1 MNWLWIILGALGGA
15 LLLQQSG
22 GLLLGAILGG
32 MASRLAH
39 SRRSELAFE
48 KRLREMEKQLARLER
63 EDAAANAIQPAK
75 AASVAPAAEPDSS
88 LATIA
93 AVPPVAEPAAVHA
106 PALPQPAH
114 SPTPPELAPTYADP
128 AWPREPALWLSRL
141 LSGNLLAKAG
151 VVLLFF
157 GAASG
162 LKMAADYGL
171 FPPGVRLLLAALT
184 GVALIAFGHN
194 RARQRAQQAF
204 GFALQGGGFALLYLS
219 LYFAFA
225 RYGYLD
231 ATFAFAGFALLGVSC
246 ALLAMRQNSEALAWL
261 GLAGA
266 FFAPA
271 LASSGG
277 NQYRILFSHFLLLD
291 LFIVAISSRTCWRG
305 LNLLGFF
312 LTTLFGLAW
321 ALARYETAFRF
332 DIEAFLLGFFVLYT
346 LAPALLAHYRQAA
359 SRGWMDGT
367 LLFGVP
373 AVAAG
378 VQGALG
384 YERDYLALTA
394 LLAGLYYL
402 ALAALTRR
410 SDNPVLPRA
419 FTALA
424 ITCLTVSIPL
434 YFGAAVTAVFWAL
447 EGAAVL
453 AFGLHRQRRLAVL
466 AGAAIQGL
474 AALRLL
480 DAGQFLQPG
489 TLFLNDFFPGAL
501 ALALAG
507 GYSAWRLQQHARPL
521 LLQGIALGCAV
532 VWWLLA
538 GWNEAAGTQTLT
550 VYSEGLILLWM
561 MAGALALEALAARLD
576 WWSGRY
582 AAIALWPVALL
593 AVLVSTATHGHPLAG
608 GMAAALP
615 LALAAGYWILHRQ
628 QYAGLSGWLQARHL
642 ALFWLLML
650 TAVLEAGW
658 QAEQLAPA
666 TPLWAPVAILAV
678 LCVGLLALRQL
689 QQRSLWPAAGLESL
703 YDLVAPAPLA
713 AGLVL
718 GVALLNLNFSGS
730 WSLPYLPLL
739 NPLDLVSLIALA
751 CLWQR
756 WNTPAWQQH
765 TGHIGLAGLSALGL
779 LWLTALWARIAHH
792 FLGVDFSST
801 ALQHS
806 ALFQAG
812 VSLLWTA
819 AAIAAMLLG
828 SRRGMR
834 QTWFAG
840 VGLLGIVGAKL
851 LFVDL
856 GQASLA
862 TRTAT
867 LLGMGGL
874 ILIAG
879 YFAPAPPKNQPA

>member
-1 MNWLWIILGALGGA
+1 MNWLWVILGAIGGA

-32 MASRLAH
+32 MASRLSR

-48 KRLREMEKQLARLER
+48 KRLRGLEQRLARLESG
-63 EDAAANAIQPAK
+63 EAVADEIKPAE
-75 AASVAPAAEPDSS
+75 AASLAPAAEPDQP
-88 LATIA
+88 LAPVEAIPP
-93 AVPPVAEPAAVHA
+93 AVEPAAVQA
-106 PALPQPAH
+106 PAMPRPAH
-114 SPTPPELAPTYADP
+114 SPTPQKSAPTYADP
-128 AWPREPALWLSRL
+128 AWPRTPNPWISRL

-171 FPPGVRLLLAALT
+171 FPPGVRLLLAALA

-194 RARQRAQQAF
+194 RARRNIQQAF
-204 GFALQGGGFALLYLS
+204 GFAVQGGGFALLYLS

-231 ATFAFAGFALLGVSC
+231 ASLAFSGFALLGVSC

-277 NQYRILFSHFLLLD
+277 NQYRILFGHFLLLD
-291 LFIVAISSRTCWRG
+291 LFIVAISSRTGWRS

-321 ALARYETAFRF
+321 ALTRYETAFRL
-332 DIEAFLLGFFVLYT
+332 DIEAFLLAFFVLYT
-346 LAPALLAHYRQAA
+346 LAPALLAHYRQPA
-359 SRGWMDGT
+359 SRSWLDGT

-373 AVAAG
+373 AVAAM

-394 LLAGLYYL
+394 MLAGLYYL
-402 ALAALTRR
+402 GLAALTHA

-419 FTALA
+419 FVALA
-424 ITCLTVSIPL
+424 ITCLTVAIPL
-434 YFGAAVTAVFWAL
+434 YFGAQVTAVFWAL

-453 AFGLHRQRRLAVL
+453 AFGLSRQRPLAVI

-480 DAGQFLQPG
+480 DAHALLHTATP
-489 TLFLNDFFPGAL
+489 FLNDFFPGTL

-507 GYSAWRLQQHARPL
+507 GYSAWRLQRHARPL
-521 LLQGIALGCAV
+521 PLQGIALGWAV
-532 VWWLLA
+532 LWWLLA
-538 GWNEAAGTQTLT
+538 GWNEAAALFPSGQETGA
-550 VYSEGLILLWM
+550 VLLWM
-561 MAGALALEALAARLD
+561 SAGAVALEALAARLD
-576 WWSGRY
+576 WTCGRY
-582 AAIALWPVALL
+582 AAVALWPVTLLSLL
-593 AVLVSTATHGHPLAG
+593 AATGDSGHPLAH
-608 GMAAALP
+608 GMALALP
-615 LALAAGYWILHRQ
+615 LAFGAGYWILHRQ
-628 QYAGLSGWLQARHL
+628 QAAGLNGWLQARHL
-642 ALFWLLML
+642 ALFWMLML
-650 TAVLEAGW
+650 AAVLEAGW
-658 QAEQLAPA
+658 QAERLAPL

-678 LCVGLLALRQL
+678 LCLGLLGLRQL
-689 QQRSLWPAAGLESL
+689 QQHKIWPAAGLDTL

-713 AGLVL
+713 AGLAL
-718 GVALLNLNFSGS
+718 GVALLNLNFSGR
-730 WSLPYLPLL
+730 WSLPYLPVL
-739 NPLDLVSLIALA
+739 NPLDLISLIALA

-756 WNTPAWQQH
+756 LNAPAWRQH
-765 TGHIGLAGLSALGL
+765 TGHIGLAGWSGLGL

-792 FLGVDFSST
+792 FLDVAFSGA

-828 SRRGMR
+828 SRRQLR

-840 VGLLGIVGAKL
+840 VGLLGIVGLKL

-862 TRTAT
+862 TRTST

-879 YFAPAPPKNQPA
+879 YFAPAPPKNQAA

>member
-1 MNWLWIILGALGGA
+1 MNWLWVIIGTIGGA
-15 LLLQQSG
+15 LLLQEIG
-22 GLLLGAILGG
+22 GLLLGAILGA
-32 MASRLAH
+32 MASRLSR

-48 KRLREMEKQLARLER
+48 KRLRELER
-63 EDAAANAIQPAK
+63 KLAQLERVEASADELKPVEPAIFAQSAEPGLPLAPADAA
-75 AASVAPAAEPDSS
+75 
-88 LATIA
+88 T
-93 AVPPVAEPAAVHA
+93 PPAEPATAQPLA
-106 PALPQPAH
+106 TPQPEIPSAP
-114 SPTPPELAPTYADP
+114 SKSAPTFADP
-128 AWPREPALWLSRL
+128 SWAREPNPWISRL

-171 FPPGVRLLLAALT
+171 FPPGVRLLMAALA

-194 RARQRAQQAF
+194 RARQSVQQAF
-204 GFALQGGGFALLYLS
+204 GFAVQGGGFALLYLS

-225 RYGYLD
+225 RYGYIN
-231 ATFAFAGFALLGVSC
+231 ATPAFAGFALLGVGC
-246 ALLAMRQNSEALAWL
+246 ALLAMRQGSEALAWL

-277 NQYRILFSHFLLLD
+277 NQYQILFGHFLLLD
-291 LFIVAISSRTCWRG
+291 LFIVAISSRTGWRS

-312 LTTLFGLAW
+312 LTTLFGFAW
-321 ALARYETAFRF
+321 ALQRYSVAFRP
-332 DIEAFLLGFFVLYT
+332 DIEAFLLAFFVLYT
-346 LAPALLAHYRQAA
+346 LAPALLAHYRQPA
-359 SRGWMDGT
+359 SKAWLDGT

-373 AVAAG
+373 AVAAME
-378 VQGALG
+378 QGALG

-402 ALAALTRR
+402 SLAALTRR

-419 FTALA
+419 FVALA
-424 ITCLTVSIPL
+424 ITCLTVAIPL
-434 YFGAAVTAVFWAL
+434 YFGASVTAVFWAL

-453 AFGLHRQRRLAVL
+453 AFGLQQRRQLAVF
-466 AGAAIQGL
+466 AGAAIQAL
-474 AALRLL
+474 AAWRLF
-480 DAGQFLQPG
+480 DAHAFLNTG

-507 GYSAWRLQQHARPL
+507 GVSGWRLYRHGNKTFNQPL
-521 LLQGIALGCAV
+521 VLGWTI

-538 GWNEAAGTQTLT
+538 GWNEASTQLAAGHHYGA
-550 VYSEGLILLWM
+550 VLLWM
-561 MAGALALEALAARLD
+561 SAGVLALEGVAARLD
-576 WWSGRY
+576 WAAGRY
-582 AAIALWPVALL
+582 AATALWPVALL
-593 AVLVSTATHGHPLAG
+593 ALLAATGSSGHPLTNW
-608 GMAAALP
+608 MALALP
-615 LALAAGYWILHRQ
+615 LAFAVAYGILHRQ
-628 QYAGLSGWLQARHL
+628 QADGLHGWLQARHL
-642 ALFWLLML
+642 ALFWMLML
-650 TAVLEAGW
+650 AAVLEAGW

-678 LCVGLLALRQL
+678 LCLGLLGLRQMQL
-689 QQRSLWPAAGLESL
+689 RKVWPVAGLDTL
-703 YDLVAPAPLA
+703 YDLAAPAPLA

-718 GVALLNLNFSGS
+718 GVALLNLNFSGR
-730 WSLPYLPLL
+730 WNLPYLPLL
-739 NPLDLVSLIALA
+739 NPLDLISLAALA
-751 CLWQR
+751 CLWWR
-756 WNTPAWQQH
+756 WNTASWQQH
-765 TGHIGLAGLSALGL
+765 TGHIGLALLSGLGL
-779 LWLTALWARIAHH
+779 LWLTALWARITHH
-792 FLGVDFSST
+792 FLDMALTGA

-819 AAIAAMLLG
+819 VAIAAMLLG
-828 SRRGMR
+828 SRRHLR

-840 VGLLGIVGAKL
+840 VGLLGIVGLKL
-851 LFVDL
+851 LFLDL

-879 YFAPAPPKNQPA
+879 YFAPAPPRNESA